1 MLSTFWGYIYMSD
14 LVRQAFRSLRL
25 SPGYTLTVVLTLAI
39 GIGLNAA
46 IFTVIDCVLLRP
58 LGYHDANRIVALR
71 THLVDQ
77 GRFNQRMGG
86 DDYADAS
93 HDVHGLES
101 TAYYQSGADGVLIN
115 GLASYVPVA
124 NVSPRF
130 AEVMGVEP
138 IAGRLFNPN
147 DNEGSDALVSAA
159 FAREHFGSAR
169 AAVGRTI
176 SYGGTVRPIVGV
188 LPEEFSFPNKSQV
201 WAEIR
206 AIPENG
212 HRTAYNQRVVGKRR
226 EGTSAGALAAELETF
241 SHRLQN
247 AYPEDRH
254 KTIEAIPLQE
264 QIVGKVRPTLNLL
277 MGSVGVILLIV
288 CANITHLQLIRGNR
302 QLHTVA
308 IRTALGATRATLV
321 ARPLMESL
329 LLAIAGTVAAL
340 LLAVPALRLLLRLA
354 PEDIPRLADVHL
366 NADVFVF
373 SFVVSALVMMVTAL
387 LPVWRS
393 WHVDPVAALRADAAR
408 GSESRGASRLRD
420 GLIVAEVALTL
431 TLSASA
437 VLLTRQLIEQSRQ
450 DLGFSVE
457 NLVTLDAHSLD
468 PVPADNIVTLEAHSV
483 DPVSAKGNSPPKE
496 PATPA
501 ARAAANLPKVAHL
514 ETTLQSVANIPGVES
529 VGGIVGAPLAFSGS
543 DVLYVVKGSGQVFG
557 PNTDLSTLPD
567 ALVRM
572 VTPGLLDTLRV
583 PLLQGRPLSADDRL
597 GKPAVLLINQTLA
610 HTIFP
615 GQNPIG
621 RQIQCG
627 LDGIDPW
634 WTIVGVVGDIRE
646 TSPADPAS
654 PTFYVPIAQHPS
666 WADDMQFVVRTRVD
680 PAAMTATL
688 RSSLLRSHPEVA
700 VKAATMRESMDETQ
714 RPDQFRSLLF
724 VSFAAVSLLL
734 AAVGMYGV
742 TAYSV
747 AQRRFEFSLRFALGA
762 NRAQVLGMVLR
773 HALLVALI
781 GIGAGVALS
790 IELFR
795 VLASVLGK
803 LPPFSVAAYV
813 LAGLAVLGIALCAT
827 FLPARRAS
835 TVDPMTILRSE

>member
-1 MLSTFWGYIYMSD
+1 MKSNFHRSRGTYMSD
-14 LVRQAFRSLRL
+14 LVRQALRSLRL

-71 THLVDQ
+71 THLVDE
-77 GRFNQRMGG
+77 GRFNSRMGG

-93 HDVHGLES
+93 RDVRGLES
-101 TAYYQSGADGVLIN
+101 TAYYQSGADGVQIN

-124 NVSPRF
+124 SVSPRF
-130 AEVMGVEP
+130 AEVMGVQP
-138 IAGRLFNPN
+138 VAGRLFNPN

-159 FAREHFGSAR
+159 FAREHFGSPQ

-176 SYGGTVRPIVGV
+176 SYSGTVRPIVGV
-188 LPEEFSFPNKSQV
+188 LPEEFSFPNKTQV

-206 AIPENG
+206 ALPENG
-212 HRTAYNQRVVGKRR
+212 HRTAYNQRAVGKRR

-264 QIVGKVRPTLNLL
+264 QIVGNVRPMLNLL
-277 MGSVGVILLIV
+277 MGAVGVILLIV
-288 CANITHLQLIRGNR
+288 CANITHLQLIRGTR

-321 ARPLMESL
+321 ARPLVESL
-329 LLAIAGTVAAL
+329 LLSIAGTVAAM

-408 GSESRGASRLRD
+408 GSEGRGASRLRD

-437 VLLTRQLIEQSRQ
+437 VLLTRQLIVQSRQ

-457 NLVTLDAHSLD
+457 NLVTLDAHSL
-468 PVPADNIVTLEAHSV
+468 E
-483 DPVSAKGNSPPKE
+483 PVSAEAASPPNA
-496 PATPA
+496 PVSPA
-501 ARAAANLPKVAHL
+501 AMAAANLPKVAHL

-529 VGGIVGAPLAFSGS
+529 VGGIVGAPLGFSGS

-557 PNTDLSTLPD
+557 PNTDLSKLPD

-572 VTPGLLDTLRV
+572 VTPGLLDTLRI

-610 HTIFP
+610 RTMFP

-646 TSPADPAS
+646 TSPAEPAS

-680 PAAMTATL
+680 PAAMTTTL

-700 VKAATMRESMDETQ
+700 VKAATMRENMDETQ

-803 LPPFSVAAYV
+803 LPPFSAAAYV

-835 TVDPMTILRSE
+835 AVDPMTVLRSE